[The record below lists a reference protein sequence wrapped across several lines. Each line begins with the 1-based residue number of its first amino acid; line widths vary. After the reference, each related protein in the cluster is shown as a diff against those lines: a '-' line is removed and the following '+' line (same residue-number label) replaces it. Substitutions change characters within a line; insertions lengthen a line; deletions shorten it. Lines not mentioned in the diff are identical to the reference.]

1 MIRDTS
7 ILYELANE
15 LKENKFIN
23 YNNDE
28 LISSSQLNRVYQYLD
43 DILIEAFF
51 STNKF
56 APIIIPSNILS
67 NRQSPEGYIEQNSD
81 LVLDLSNRFDRYT
94 FVEAI
99 CLLCI
104 HGASPYNNI
113 NLSKEEQR
121 FLSEL
126 SCGSKLYCAYGRSYL
141 INAGFCPNPFI
152 DSFREYYKMIDFGE
166 SKAAELCCFRDFV
179 LKQNG
184 YNFNMYYYEHV
195 DYYYSKIKNL
205 KLFGNY
211 TWQEVLSIYSI
222 LVEKLKLAEDSIS
235 TLISLHIPKETDFN
249 SQILA
254 KFHKFEMN
262 YSSFFNVRSYINYND
277 LFLRFVNA
285 ERSRAF
291 QFKPLPKKNFISIQL
306 FDNPSIEDV
315 DFYNTLP
322 LPYYNNSKQNI

>member
-51 STNKF
+51 ATNRF
-56 APIIIPSNILS
+56 APIVIPSNVLS
-67 NRQSPEGYIEQNSD
+67 NRQSPQGYVEQNSD

-94 FVEAI
+94 FVEAV

-152 DSFREYYKMIDFGE
+152 PF
-166 SKAAELCCFRDFV
+166 
-179 LKQNG
+179 
-184 YNFNMYYYEHV
+184 
-195 DYYYSKIKNL
+195 
-205 KLFGNY
+205 LFC
-211 TWQEVLSIYSI
+211 LS
-222 LVEKLKLAEDSIS
+222 LL
-235 TLISLHIPKETDFN
+235 
-249 SQILA
+249 
-254 KFHKFEMN
+254 
-262 YSSFFNVRSYINYND
+262 
-277 LFLRFVNA
+277 LF
-285 ERSRAF
+285 S
-291 QFKPLPKKNFISIQL
+291 QL
-306 FDNPSIEDV
+306 FVSLLRQPFCLS
-315 DFYNTLP
+315 FSLG
-322 LPYYNNSKQNI
+322 